1 LQVTFDPP
9 IDYKTVL
16 GPAGVSVR
24 APRSRKNTLGS
35 FRPAIKSTSLRPD
48 GGHYFTITTPA
59 VDYDGKVTIRAT
71 ASGGKVCVT
80 EMNLGS
86 DFAIT
91 TRNGVRV
98 GPAIIEAVPV
108 QNPEVAAVESDGT

>member
-1 LQVTFDPP
+1 MQVTFDPP

-24 APRSRKNTLGS
+24 APRSKKNTLGT
-35 FRPAIKSTSLRPD
+35 FRPAIKSTSLRVGGFHIFSITSPD
-48 GGHYFTITTPA
+48 
-59 VDYDGKVTIRAT
+59 VDYAGKVTIRAT

-80 EMNLGS
+80 ELDRTGTGA
-86 DFAIT
+86 AIT

-98 GPAIIEAVPV
+98 DPEVIEAVPA
-108 QNPEVAAVESDGT
+108 QNP